1 MKAYQLIGWQKQ
13 PQFND
18 VPAPKPGPGEVV
30 IKVAGAGACHSDL
43 HLVDFPPGALPY
55 DLPFTLGHENAGF
68 VEELGAG
75 VTGFSRGDAV
85 AVYGPWGC
93 GTCRPCRMGYET
105 YCERSGELKN
115 AGGGLG
121 RHGGMAPF
129 MLVPNA
135 RWLVRLP
142 PGLDPRVAAPLT
154 DAGLTPYHAVKRA
167 LPFLPGGATA
177 VVIGAGGLG
186 QMGIQFLR
194 VLSGARVVA
203 VDTSPSKLATAKE
216 LGADEGFAPGEE
228 AVQRILAL
236 TAGQGAEVV
245 IDFVGADATLAL
257 AAKVARRMG
266 QITIVG
272 IAGGTLPVSFFAVP
286 QECAIATT
294 YWGTLPELM
303 EVVALA
309 AQKRIR
315 VEAEFFP
322 LDQAPEAYK
331 RMKEGKLRGRAVITP
346 NG

>member
-1 MKAYQLIGWQKQ
+1 
-13 PQFND
+13 
-18 VPAPKPGPGEVV
+18 
-30 IKVAGAGACHSDL
+30 
-43 HLVDFPPGALPY
+43 
-55 DLPFTLGHENAGF
+55 
-68 VEELGAG
+68 
-75 VTGFSRGDAV
+75 
-85 AVYGPWGC
+85 
-93 GTCRPCRMGYET
+93 MGYET

-142 PGLDPRVAAPLT
+142 PGLDPKVVAPLT

-203 VDTSPSKLATAKE
+203 IDTSASKLATAKE
-216 LGADEGFAPGEE
+216 LGADEGFAPGDE
-228 AVQRILAL
+228 AVQRVLAL

-245 IDFVGADATLAL
+245 IDFVGADSTLAL

-315 VEAEFFP
+315 VEAELFT

>member
-1 MKAYQLIGWQKQ
+1 MKAYQLVGWQKQ
-13 PQFND
+13 PQFNE
-18 VPAPKPGPGEVV
+18 VPAPKAGPGEVV

-142 PGLDPRVAAPLT
+142 PGLDPKVVAPLT

-203 VDTSPSKLATAKE
+203 IDTSASKLATAKE
-216 LGADEGFAPGEE
+216 LGADEGFTPGDE

-245 IDFVGADATLAL
+245 IDFVGADSTLAL

-315 VEAEFFP
+315 VEAELFT